1 MIRTLIADDDAL
13 LRAALRTMVDWEALG
28 YTLVWDCT
36 NGLQVLELLQRTTVD
51 LLITDMKMPLLDGL
65 GLIRRL
71 RQSALLPV
79 TVVLSG
85 YDEYELVREAFRLGA
100 HDYLL
105 KGNLDTA
112 SLTAM
117 LTELRRRIFA
127 DGGTAAGHCCLTVQ
141 WELTLQINI
150 YNLVG
155 NPAKNGIFAIRSVL
169 NRYTK
174 SILMPE
180 QWRSKQTHL
189 RPMQEII
196 LRQKRLERL

>member
-1 MIRTLIADDDAL
+1 MLYQGNIRDYLSK
-13 LRAALRTMVDWEALG
+13 
-28 YTLVWDCT
+28 
-36 NGLQVLELLQRTTVD
+36 Q
-51 LLITDMKMPLLDGL
+51 PLLFDGA
-65 GLIRRL
+65 R
-71 RQSALLPV
+71 
-79 TVVLSG
+79 
-85 YDEYELVREAFRLGA
+85 
-100 HDYLL
+100 
-105 KGNLDTA
+105 
-112 SLTAM
+112 
-117 LTELRRRIFA
+117 
-127 DGGTAAGHCCLTVQ
+127 
-141 WELTLQINI
+141 ELTLQINI

>member
-1 MIRTLIADDDAL
+1 MLYQGNIRDYLSK
-13 LRAALRTMVDWEALG
+13 
-28 YTLVWDCT
+28 
-36 NGLQVLELLQRTTVD
+36 Q
-51 LLITDMKMPLLDGL
+51 PLLFDGAM
-65 GLIRRL
+65 G
-71 RQSALLPV
+71 
-79 TVVLSG
+79 T
-85 YDEYELVREAFRLGA
+85 
-100 HDYLL
+100 YL
-105 KGNLDTA
+105 
-112 SLTAM
+112 
-117 LTELRRRIFA
+117 A
-127 DGGTAAGHCCLTVQ
+127 D
-141 WELTLQINI
+141 I